1 MPRDYKH
8 AKVKPAQTPQRPGWM
23 WFIVGL
29 LLGLFVALLVYV
41 DGSRLI
47 ADYRASQS
55 VTMEPSADKTQQKEL
70 PPPRSKTRFEFYNLL
85 PEMELAVPEA
95 ELVPPRA
102 SATKP
107 GDTTAY
113 LLQVGSFR
121 RLQDA
126 DRLKATLALLGLEAH
141 VQIVA
146 VNGQDK
152 WHRVRLGPYSDL
164 TQLRDVRQRLQE
176 NDMQAMVLK
185 IKA

>member
-8 AKVKPAQTPQRPGWM
+8 AKVKPAQSPSRPGWM

-29 LLGLFVALLVYV
+29 MLGLFVALLVYV
-41 DGSRLI
+41 DGGRLI

-55 VTMEPSADKTQQKEL
+55 RPAKTTAKETQQKET
-70 PPPRSKTRFEFYNLL
+70 PPRSKTRFEFYNLL

-95 ELVPPRA
+95 ELVTPRV
-102 SATKP
+102 SAAKP
-107 GDTTAY
+107 GESTAY

-126 DRLKATLALLGLEAH
+126 DRLKASLALLGLEAH
-141 VQIVA
+141 VQVVA

-164 TQLRDVRQRLQE
+164 TQLRDVRHRLQE
-176 NDMQAMVLK
+176 NNLQAMVLK